1 MEQWIVQVMQS
12 AGQWGFLIILLLM
25 AAENIFPPI
34 PSEVVLT
41 CAGFLTTCSELTR
54 FQAILSATLG
64 SLLGAVVLYGLGRAL
79 PVEKL
84 SHLGFQP
91 EEIEDAERWFCKR
104 GKIAV
109 LLCRC
114 VPMVRSLIS
123 IPAGTRVLISEQTT
137 VGKKNPY
144 SREKLCPILAFYVE
158 DDWHAACERCIEILN
173 NEGVGHTMTIHS
185 ENKEVIRAFALRK
198 PVSRLLVNVAA
209 ALGGVGA
216 TTSLP
221 PALTLGCG
229 AVGGSATSDNIT
241 PLNLMN
247 IRRVAYG
254 TKELSDLRGGHP
266 APDTAAPAASGSA
279 AKLSASQI
287 EAISQSLLQQ
297 LRG

>member
-64 SLLGAVVLYGLGRAL
+64 SLLGAV
-79 PVEKL
+79 EKL

-123 IPAGTRVLISEQTT
+123 IPAGTARMPVLPFLLLTAIGTAVWDTVLIGIGAAAGSSWQLAAAK
-137 VGKKNPY
+137 VDYQSALLLMAAFSVAVVVLPLWLLKRKRAK
-144 SREKLCPILAFYVE
+144 REKA
-158 DDWHAACERCIEILN
+158 
-173 NEGVGHTMTIHS
+173 
-185 ENKEVIRAFALRK
+185 
-198 PVSRLLVNVAA
+198 
-209 ALGGVGA
+209 
-216 TTSLP
+216 
-221 PALTLGCG
+221 
-229 AVGGSATSDNIT
+229 
-241 PLNLMN
+241 
-247 IRRVAYG
+247 RRQ
-254 TKELSDLRGGHP
+254 KC
-266 APDTAAPAASGSA
+266 
-279 AKLSASQI
+279 
-287 EAISQSLLQQ
+287 
-297 LRG
+297 

>member
-123 IPAGTRVLISEQTT
+123 IPAGTARMPMLPFLLLTAIGTAVWDTVLI
-137 VGKKNPY
+137 GIK
-144 SREKLCPILAFYVE
+144 A
-158 DDWHAACERCIEILN
+158 RC
-173 NEGVGHTMTIHS
+173 
-185 ENKEVIRAFALRK
+185 
-198 PVSRLLVNVAA
+198 
-209 ALGGVGA
+209 
-216 TTSLP
+216 
-221 PALTLGCG
+221 C
-229 AVGGSATSDNIT
+229 
-241 PLNLMN
+241 
-247 IRRVAYG
+247 
-254 TKELSDLRGGHP
+254 
-266 APDTAAPAASGSA
+266 
-279 AKLSASQI
+279 
-287 EAISQSLLQQ
+287 
-297 LRG
+297 

>member
-1 MEQWIVQVMQS
+1 MTHDLTTGKPLRDIWQFAVPVLF
-12 AGQWGFLIILLLM
+12 GLLLQQVY
-25 AAENIFPPI
+25 
-34 PSEVVLT
+34 SLVDT
-41 CAGFLTTCSELTR
+41 
-54 FQAILSATLG
+54 AI
-64 SLLGAVVLYGLGRAL
+64 
-79 PVEKL
+79 
-84 SHLGFQP
+84 
-91 EEIEDAERWFCKR
+91 
-104 GKIAV
+104 
-109 LLCRC
+109 
-114 VPMVRSLIS
+114 
-123 IPAGTRVLISEQTT
+123 
-137 VGKKNPY
+137 
-144 SREKLCPILAFYVE
+144 
-158 DDWHAACERCIEILN
+158 
-173 NEGVGHTMTIHS
+173 VGH
-185 ENKEVIRAFALRK
+185 ALG
-198 PVSRLLVNVAA
+198 VM

>member
-123 IPAGTRVLISEQTT
+123 IPAGIAEMNVPLFLLLTTLGSAVWNTVLVCLGSFLGNQWETALPFFEKYSDVILVIAIIAVVALVVWWFGFRNRKKKTRVK
-137 VGKKNPY
+137 G
-144 SREKLCPILAFYVE
+144 R
-158 DDWHAACERCIEILN
+158 H
-173 NEGVGHTMTIHS
+173 
-185 ENKEVIRAFALRK
+185 
-198 PVSRLLVNVAA
+198 
-209 ALGGVGA
+209 
-216 TTSLP
+216 
-221 PALTLGCG
+221 
-229 AVGGSATSDNIT
+229 
-241 PLNLMN
+241 
-247 IRRVAYG
+247 
-254 TKELSDLRGGHP
+254 
-266 APDTAAPAASGSA
+266 
-279 AKLSASQI
+279 
-287 EAISQSLLQQ
+287 
-297 LRG
+297 

>member
-1 MEQWIVQVMQS
+1 MKY
-12 AGQWGFLIILLLM
+12 
-25 AAENIFPPI
+25 IFVTGG
-34 PSEVVLT
+34 VV
-41 CAGFLTTCSELTR
+41 S
-54 FQAILSATLG
+54 
-64 SLLGAVVLYGLGRAL
+64 GLGKGICAA
-79 PVEKL
+79 
-84 SHLGFQP
+84 SLGRLLKQRGLRVRNQKFDPYLNIDPGTMSPYQ
-91 EEIEDAERWFCKR
+91 DVYKR
-104 GKIAV
+104 Q
-109 LLCRC
+109 
-114 VPMVRSLIS
+114 

-279 AKLSASQI
+279 AKLSAC
-287 EAISQSLLQQ
+287 LLYTSA
-297 LRG
+297 

>member
-54 FQAILSATLG
+54 FQSILSATLG

-123 IPAGTRVLISEQTT
+123 IPAGTARMPMLPFLLLTAIGTAVWDTVLIGIGAAAGSSWQLAAAK
-137 VGKKNPY
+137 VDYQSALLLMAAFSGKKAKMLK
-144 SREKLCPILAFYVE
+144 RGAIAF
-158 DDWHAACERCIEILN
+158 
-173 NEGVGHTMTIHS
+173 S
-185 ENKEVIRAFALRK
+185 AF
-198 PVSRLLVNVAA
+198 LLVAA
-209 ALGGVGA
+209 GRVPAAFFGVLMGKFYL
-216 TTSLP
+216 TS
-221 PALTLGCG
+221 TFII
-229 AVGGSATSDNIT
+229 SAT
-241 PLNLMN
+241 
-247 IRRVAYG
+247 
-254 TKELSDLRGGHP
+254 
-266 APDTAAPAASGSA
+266 
-279 AKLSASQI
+279 
-287 EAISQSLLQQ
+287 
-297 LRG
+297 

>member
-123 IPAGTRVLISEQTT
+123 IPAGTARMPMLPFLLLTAIGTAVWDTVLI
-137 VGKKNPY
+137 G
-144 SREKLCPILAFYVE
+144 I
-158 DDWHAACERCIEILN
+158 
-173 NEGVGHTMTIHS
+173 G
-185 ENKEVIRAFALRK
+185 
-198 PVSRLLVNVAA
+198 AA
-209 ALGGVGA
+209 AGSSWQLA
-216 TTSLP
+216 PSIKTITSTISTIIRVP
-221 PALTLGCG
+221 PKVNTI
-229 AVGGSATSDNIT
+229 VSIWNPVTET
-241 PLNLMN
+241 
-247 IRRVAYG
+247 
-254 TKELSDLRGGHP
+254 
-266 APDTAAPAASGSA
+266 
-279 AKLSASQI
+279 
-287 EAISQSLLQQ
+287 
-297 LRG
+297 

>member
-123 IPAGTRVLISEQTT
+123 IPAGTARD
-137 VGKKNPY
+137 
-144 SREKLCPILAFYVE
+144 A
-158 DDWHAACERCIEILN
+158 DAAVFAADRHRDGGL
-173 NEGVGHTMTIHS
+173 GH
-185 ENKEVIRAFALRK
+185 
-198 PVSRLLVNVAA
+198 
-209 ALGGVGA
+209 GA
-216 TTSLP
+216 
-221 PALTLGCG
+221 
-229 AVGGSATSDNIT
+229 D
-241 PLNLMN
+241 
-247 IRRVAYG
+247 RHR
-254 TKELSDLRGGHP
+254 RGGGQLL
-266 APDTAAPAASGSA
+266 AAGGG
-279 AKLSASQI
+279 K
-287 EAISQSLLQQ
+287 
-297 LRG
+297 G